1 MRKSMLRLF
10 TAYAVVL
17 FLLLQSCKDDSYL
30 TQAVPV
36 PDQSFSESFD
46 DFQEAYNK
54 GWRAINRSYPLGRK
68 WYDVTETPVIT
79 SPNYVA
85 IYYPEWSQAQFTLDS
100 LQFGLNTPF
109 PKRYWEVAYSSQRAS
124 NGYVATSRASAE
136 LINLT
141 GQSTRYNVNNW
152 LVSPEV
158 ILQNGDKISFY
169 TFCRGVARLQLWVNP
184 TNTLEVGSIPSDL
197 GDFSIKLLD
206 INPMYATVSSNSV
219 SAFPQYWT
227 RFEGTVSGLSSPVK
241 GRFGFRY
248 LLEDAFPSNATT
260 ADDLYN
266 ELHQSVIG
274 IDAVT
279 YTSQPK

>member
-1 MRKSMLRLF
+1 MMHRVMAF
-10 TAYAVVL
+10 GFVL

-54 GWRAINRSYPLGRK
+54 GWRAINRSNPLGRK
-68 WYDVTETPVIT
+68 WYDVTETPIIT

-85 IYYPEWSQAQFTLDS
+85 IYYPEWNQAQFTLDS

-141 GQSTRYNVNNW
+141 GPSTRYNINNW

-169 TFCRGVARLQLWVNP
+169 TFCRGVARLQLWINP
-184 TNTLEVGSIPSDL
+184 TNTLEVGSLPSDI
-197 GDFSIKLLD
+197 GDFTIKLLD
-206 INPMYATVSSNSV
+206 INPLYATSASGSGSV
-219 SAFPQYWT
+219 NAFPQYWT
-227 RFEGTVSGLSSPVK
+227 RFEGTITGLSSAVK

-248 LLEDAFPSNATT
+248 LVEDALPSSTT
-260 ADDLYN
+260 TVDGLYN
-266 ELHQSVIG
+266 ELHKSVIG

>member
-1 MRKSMLRLF
+1 MRKSMLRLLMV
-10 TAYAVVL
+10 YAVVQ
-17 FLLLQSCKDDSYL
+17 FLMLQSCKDDSYL
-30 TQAVPV
+30 TQAVSV

-54 GWRAINRSYPLGRK
+54 GWRAINRSFPLGRK
-68 WYDVTETPVIT
+68 WYDVTETPIIT

-85 IYYPEWSQAQFTLDS
+85 IYYPEWNQAQFTLDS

-141 GQSTRYNVNNW
+141 GPSTRYNVNNW

-206 INPMYATVSSNSV
+206 INPSYAAASSGSV
-219 SAFPQYWT
+219 KAFPQYWT
-227 RFEGTVSGLSSPVK
+227 RFEGSVSGLASPVK

-248 LLEDAFPSNATT
+248 LLEDVLPSNATT
-260 ADDLYN
+260 VDDLYN